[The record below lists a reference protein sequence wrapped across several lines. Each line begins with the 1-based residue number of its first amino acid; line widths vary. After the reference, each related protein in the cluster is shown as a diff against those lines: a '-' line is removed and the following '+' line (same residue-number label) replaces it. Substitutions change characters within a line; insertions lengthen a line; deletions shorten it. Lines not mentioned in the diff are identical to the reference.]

1 MASLVEESGV
11 VGGSVREFLGV
22 YASMQMV
29 GKNKFLEQLT
39 HGAQYGIRDMES
51 LQIGHVW
58 KAKLVL
64 DTIKSVD
71 IRRWDSE
78 VLAELR

>member
-1 MASLVEESGV
+1 
-11 VGGSVREFLGV
+11 
-22 YASMQMV
+22 MQMV

-39 HGAQYGIRDMES
+39 HGAQYGIRDVES

-58 KAKLVL
+58 KAKLLLETV
-64 DTIKSVD
+64 KGVD

-78 VLAELR
+78 ILAELR